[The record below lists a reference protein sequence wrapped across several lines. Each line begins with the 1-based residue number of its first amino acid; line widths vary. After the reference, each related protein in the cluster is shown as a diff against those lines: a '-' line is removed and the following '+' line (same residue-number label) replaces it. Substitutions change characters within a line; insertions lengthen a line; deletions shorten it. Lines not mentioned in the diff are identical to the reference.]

1 MEAGLGGS
9 GAGSRRKPGSQ
20 TTLGRRA
27 LVGVKEVS
35 AGGQSVE
42 SIYPSCEKEQMEGMM
57 MAILLPSPRGR
68 LRRLRGHLVV

>member
-20 TTLGRRA
+20 TTLGRRG

-42 SIYPSCEKEQMEGMM
+42 PIYPSFGKEEMEGMM
-57 MAILLPSPRGR
+57 MAVLLPSATGR